1 MHNEVQAI
9 LADKGHEV
17 VTVEA
22 SATALEAVAR
32 MNDAG
37 IGAVV
42 VVEGDRTVG
51 IFSERDVLVR
61 IVARHRDAAT
71 TPVKEVMTATVVSI
85 GPQTTVGEAM
95 HIITERRCRHLPVFE
110 GDRLVGMISAGDL
123 TRWVVR
129 DQEGRISDLE
139 TYVMRG

>member
-9 LADKGHEV
+9 LEDKGHEV

-32 MNDAG
+32 MNEAG
-37 IGAVV
+37 IGSVV
-42 VVEGDRTVG
+42 VVDGDRTVG

-61 IVARHRDAAT
+61 IVSRRRDPAT
-71 TPVKEVMTATVVSI
+71 TPVKEVMTTTVVSI

-110 GDRLVGMISAGDL
+110 GGRLVGMISAGDL

-129 DQEGRISDLE
+129 DQEGRINDLE